1 MTVSF
6 APLEGITGWVYR
18 SAHFSMFP
26 GVDSYYT
33 PFWAPTVDSPLAG
46 RGLSDMLPEH
56 NQGVPV
62 IPQLLTNQAEAFLPA
77 ARMLQDFGYREVNLN
92 LGCPSGTVVSKKK
105 GSGFLSL
112 PEQMADFFD
121 RIFSADLTIKI
132 SVKTRVG
139 VSSPEEWPALLD
151 LYNRY
156 PIHELTI
163 HPRIRSDFYREPV
176 RMDTFSYAV
185 EHTNLPLCY
194 NGDLNDPQDCRDF
207 ARAFP
212 TVGHVM
218 LGRGLVANPALVR
231 ELKGGPALNKQE
243 LQVFHDRLVEGYRET
258 LSGDRPVLGKMKELW
273 FYLSTLF
280 LEPEKPLKAM
290 RKAKT
295 LSDYTFAVDAL
306 FRDHDLIPGGRFQA
320 NR

>member
-46 RGLSDMLPEH
+46 RGLADMLPEH

-77 ARMLQDFGYREVNLN
+77 ARVLQDFGYREVNLN

-163 HPRIRSDFYREPV
+163 HPRVRSDFYREPV
-176 RMDTFSYAV
+176 RMDTFAYAV

-194 NGDLNDPQDCRDF
+194 NGDLNAPQDCQDF
-207 ARAFP
+207 AQDFP
-212 TVGHVM
+212 TVRHVM

-243 LQVFHDRLVEGYRET
+243 LQVFHDHLVEGYRET

-273 FYLSTLF
+273 FYLSALF
-280 LEPEKPLKAM
+280 QEPEKPLKAM

>member
-163 HPRIRSDFYREPV
+163 HPRVRSDFYREPV

-194 NGDLNDPQDCRDF
+194 KGDLNDPQDCRDF

>member
-46 RGLSDMLPEH
+46 RGLADMLPEH

>member
-1 MTVSF
+1 MC
-6 APLEGITGWVYR
+6 IR
-18 SAHFSMFP
+18 
-26 GVDSYYT
+26 
-33 PFWAPTVDSPLAG
+33 
-46 RGLSDMLPEH
+46 
-56 NQGVPV
+56 
-62 IPQLLTNQAEAFLPA
+62 
-77 ARMLQDFGYREVNLN
+77 
-92 LGCPSGTVVSKKK
+92 
-105 GSGFLSL
+105 
-112 PEQMADFFD
+112 D
-121 RIFSADLTIKI
+121 R
-132 SVKTRVG
+132 
-139 VSSPEEWPALLD
+139 EWPALLD

>member
-62 IPQLLTNQAEAFLPA
+62 IPQLLTNQSEAFLPA

-163 HPRIRSDFYREPV
+163 HPRVRSDFYREPV
-176 RMDTFSYAV
+176 RMDTFAYAV

-194 NGDLNDPQDCRDF
+194 NGDLNAPQDCRDF

-212 TVGHVM
+212 TVLHVM

-280 LEPEKPLKAM
+280 QEPEKPLKAM

>member
-92 LGCPSGTVVSKKK
+92 LSCPSGTVVSKKK

-163 HPRIRSDFYREPV
+163 HPRVRSDFYREPV

>member
-46 RGLSDMLPEH
+46 RGLADMLPEH

-163 HPRIRSDFYREPV
+163 HPRVRSDFYREPV

-273 FYLSTLF
+273 FYLSALF
-280 LEPEKPLKAM
+280 QEPEKPLKAM

>member
-163 HPRIRSDFYREPV
+163 HPRVRSDFYREPV

>member
-46 RGLSDMLPEH
+46 RGLADMLPEH

-77 ARMLQDFGYREVNLN
+77 ARMLQDFGYQEVNLN

-139 VSSPEEWPALLD
+139 VSSPEEWPALLE

-163 HPRIRSDFYREPV
+163 HPRVRSDFYREPV
-176 RMDTFSYAV
+176 RMDTFAYAV

-194 NGDLNDPQDCRDF
+194 NGDLNAPQDCRDF

-280 LEPEKPLKAM
+280 QEPEKPLKAM

>member
-46 RGLSDMLPEH
+46 RGLADMLPEH

-163 HPRIRSDFYREPV
+163 HPRVRSDFYREPV
-176 RMDTFSYAV
+176 RMDTFAYAV

-194 NGDLNDPQDCRDF
+194 NGDLNAPQDCQDF

-273 FYLSTLF
+273 FYQSALF
-280 LEPEKPLKAM
+280 QEPEKPLKAM

>member
-163 HPRIRSDFYREPV
+163 HPRVRSDFYREPV

-207 ARAFP
+207 ARVFP

-273 FYLSTLF
+273 FYLSALF
-280 LEPEKPLKAM
+280 QEPEKPLKAM